1 MYTDEPSVILK
12 LKKGGKV
19 HSKHHEG
26 HGHHSM
32 HHATSGMTH
41 GVKAAFHAE
50 AGKSPKKPSMAERR
64 KAMNPQLYKKGG
76 KVAHK
81 MDGGMMGAAPAAG
94 AQAPAMGGGMNP
106 MAMAALAKMAPA
118 IRAARAAQ
126 VRKALAGLQGQGQ
139 QMPMAKKGGSIAK
152 HVKALEKELHHHE
165 KLDMDHAHPKHHKH
179 GGIHHKADGGAI
191 DKAETKTTLKNS
203 VKPFVKTKIDDGQHH
218 DKVHGSG
225 EIKEGVPAGY
235 KHGGKVHRVSGHPE
249 GTHAHHKA
257 MAKHHAKMAEGGSA
271 HHAKM
276 CEHHKHMAKM
286 CKGGKYAMGGTIEG
300 NEGKFEN
307 TYVVD
312 GDHRD
317 TAHGTGGVKM
327 ANAGGFKHGGKAHH
341 GMKHG
346 SRSKKMADGGLSSM
360 GSLSSSSLSGPLMGP
375 NYGNSEP
382 MRPPQRAMDYDARI
396 NRKHGGSAKH
406 HKMHHKATGGSIPA
420 ASSKNRHEDH
430 LKGDT
435 YEGGNW
441 ENRPANTSTAGV
453 KGTKTGEVKEANA
466 GGFKRG
472 GHASKKAYATGGNVV
487 DDGKAVKMPH
497 HFISKPVANSLQSGT
512 FRKGGKVKKFADG
525 SSAQSSSPARPY
537 DPSNDPML
545 QRMNQAVSDSSAA
558 ETKDNED
565 FRNAMLS
572 LPRNLYNKAMQ
583 LKNRYLPSD
592 DGAVTKTKESVTVSP
607 PKSPTP
613 KRKGG
618 KIHRKQLGGW
628 C

>member
-1 MYTDEPSVILK
+1 MAEFKPMVKMYTDEPSVILK

-152 HVKALEKELHHHE
+152 HVKALEKELHHHK
-165 KLDMDHAHPKHHKH
+165 KLDMSHAHPKHHKH
-179 GGIHHKADGGAI
+179 GGMHHKADGGAI

-203 VKPFVKTKIDDGQHH
+203 VKPFAKTKVDDGQHH
-218 DKVHGSG
+218 DKVHGTG

-235 KHGGKVHRVSGHPE
+235 KHGGHAKHHHAHGGKVHRVSGHPE

-317 TAHGTGGVKM
+317 TARGTGGVKM

-341 GMKHG
+341 GM
-346 SRSKKMADGGLSSM
+346 
-360 GSLSSSSLSGPLMGP
+360 
-375 NYGNSEP
+375 
-382 MRPPQRAMDYDARI
+382 
-396 NRKHGGSAKH
+396 KH

-572 LPRNLYNKAMQ
+572 LPRDLYNKAMQ

-618 KIHRKQLGGW
+618 KIQRKQLGGW